1 MNESNLNKLDLTG
14 MPEPSH
20 MVHGVGALLDIRSSV
35 ANYFELYDT
44 DDSHLTTLD
53 GLVNVMSHNV
63 PAPHSETSVR
73 VNTFQ
78 CSHETVDDKVSI
90 NIQLSALSLV
100 PVYSMQAAL
109 KELFLPISE
118 LRELWELL
126 DRNAPPA
133 SDVTI
138 PDFNIYYEAAATVEI
153 EISITKSKEV
163 RFVFQLVFFLSSK
176 VGKLLIKDDLRD

>member
-44 DDSHLTTLD
+44 DSHLATLD

-63 PAPHSETSVR
+63 PAPQSETSVR

-78 CSHETVDDKVSI
+78 CSHKTVDDKVSI

-100 PVYSMQAAL
+100 PAYSLQPSL

-138 PDFNIYYEAAATVEI
+138 LDFNIYYEAAATVEI

-163 RFVFQLVFFLSSK
+163 RFVFQLVFLGLK
-176 VGKLLIKDDLRD
+176 